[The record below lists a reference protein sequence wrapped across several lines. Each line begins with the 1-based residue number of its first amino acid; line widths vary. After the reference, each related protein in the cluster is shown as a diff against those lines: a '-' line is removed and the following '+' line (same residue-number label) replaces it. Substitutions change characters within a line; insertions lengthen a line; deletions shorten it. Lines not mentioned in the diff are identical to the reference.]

1 MTTTAPTT
9 IELQSLPT
17 DDSRVPEHDHPSL
30 NTTTSTPSATNEF
43 PSLPP
48 VDTGKQAWLFLA
60 ACWGVEAVTFGFG
73 FSFGVFQD
81 YYTSHAPF
89 AGSPSIATIG
99 TTTTSILYLGAP
111 FIVPILKRYPR
122 QARWATLVGLRG
134 VRENSADLRGDTLR
148 DFSTVVVLGEA

>member
-60 ACWGVEAVTFGFG
+60 ACWGVEAVTFG
-73 FSFGVFQD
+73 
-81 YYTSHAPF
+81 TIPLP
-89 AGSPSIATIG
+89 PS
-99 TTTTSILYLGAP
+99 LP
-111 FIVPILKRYPR
+111 
-122 QARWATLVGLRG
+122 
-134 VRENSADLRGDTLR
+134 
-148 DFSTVVVLGEA
+148 